1 MTSINQPTVTTT
13 TTATTTVTATA
24 TATTT
29 ATTSKNTT
37 ALDCPATNQ
46 DKTTMNVALKVS
58 VELAVVLRYRSMCE
72 QYHADRH
79 YSAAGPLLPPNTTIT
94 PTPTT
99 TTTAIIN
106 HGSTTPHHPHTPG
119 GGGGLKS
126 ALSHRSP
133 HGQSH
138 SKHHSQQ
145 QQLQQQQLQQQQQQ
159 VWVALTN
166 RRLDRVSQLARCYHD
181 ATTDEWASSLHQSR
195 LRRYQTRATS
205 VRACMHNHTQQFQ
218 LFAQTLLQQRRDTMH
233 LFDLLHGDI
242 TTGIFPTLTHPAP
255 QLLTPPPTP
264 SSYHHTVN
272 ITSLPLPLPLPLPP

>member
-1 MTSINQPTVTTT
+1 MTSINHPTDTTDHTT
-13 TTATTTVTATA
+13 TTATTATA

-29 ATTSKNTT
+29 VPALSKNTT
-37 ALDCPATNQ
+37 ATALGSTATNQ
-46 DKTTMNVALKVS
+46 STTTNDNTVSVSVQGVNVALKVS
-58 VELAVVLRYRSMCE
+58 VELVVVLRYRLMCE

-79 YSAAGPLLPPNTTIT
+79 YSAAGPLLSPNTAV
-94 PTPTT
+94 TPTT
-99 TTTAIIN
+99 TMTN
-106 HGSTTPHHPHTPG
+106 HVSTTPHHPHTPG
-119 GGGGLKS
+119 SGGGGLKS

-133 HGQSH
+133 HSQSH

-145 QQLQQQQLQQQQQQ
+145 QHLQQQQLQQQQQQ

-218 LFAQTLLQQRRDTMH
+218 LFAQTLLQQRRDTMQ

-242 TTGIFPTLTHPAP
+242 TTGIFPLPHIS
-255 QLLTPPPTP
+255 TP
-264 SSYHHTVN
+264 
-272 ITSLPLPLPLPLPP
+272 